1 MQVAKVHGWRQ
12 RVVKKPPSF
21 DSTPYS
27 VTFVVAT
34 KNGIIVSF
42 LLTLS
47 GHTRQ
52 LIDNFSIHTLLHSFL
67 NTFMFFNL

>member
-27 VTFVVAT
+27 VTFVIAT
-34 KNGIIVSF
+34 
-42 LLTLS
+42 
-47 GHTRQ
+47 
-52 LIDNFSIHTLLHSFL
+52 
-67 NTFMFFNL
+67 

>member
-1 MQVAKVHGWRQ
+1 MDIVVFLAAFTQVAKVHGWRQ

-21 DSTPYS
+21 DSLF

-52 LIDNFSIHTLLHSFL
+52 LIDNFSIHTLSHSF
-67 NTFMFFNL
+67 F